1 MSQVPAELR
10 RARMQVRRIGNENM
24 RRRIKTSSSG
34 VKTEIASAGFGVLQ
48 QASHAPMSSHA
59 SQMHAFSSLVRGKS
73 ERETRLQLPIDGLWL
88 LLSLAFRR
96 AASGAD
102 KRSGDLPSR
111 LP

>member
-1 MSQVPAELR
+1 
-10 RARMQVRRIGNENM
+10 M

-34 VKTEIASAGFGVLQ
+34 VKTEMVGAGFGVQQ
-48 QASHAPMSSHA
+48 QAFSGAHVVKRRQDA
-59 SQMHAFSSLVRGKS
+59 SIRVLVRGKS
-73 ERETRLQLPIDGLWL
+73 ERETRPLPVDSFWL

-102 KRSGDLPSR
+102 TRSGGLPST